1 MWRRR
6 TRRLR
11 LGLCLLGLVSGCDP
25 GEVGKPIARNQTLI
39 LDISR
44 LPGLSQSD
52 IERVELTVT
61 GVGIGIPIVSELGRS
76 SSNAW
81 GAVVSGIPAG
91 SARSFQASA
100 FDSTGTVIYQGTAV
114 SDVVAGSTLELVL
127 LLQDPPPPP
136 EASTPVVGSVVASQ
150 GRVPPSSPV
159 DLQVTATAA
168 AGESLGFVWTSD
180 CPGSTDP
187 GTFSDGTATS
197 TSWTAPAVEP
207 LSCVLSVSV
216 AGSGGSSV
224 TVYLPIQVSS

>member
-1 MWRRR
+1 MWWRRNQ
-6 TRRLR
+6 RLR
-11 LGLCLLGLVSGCDP
+11 LGLCLVALASGCDP
-25 GEVGKPIARNQTLI
+25 GEVGQPVARNRTLI

-61 GVGIGIPIVSELGRS
+61 GAGIGIPIVSDLARTA
-76 SSNAW
+76 SNAW
-81 GAVVSGIPAG
+81 GAVVAGIPAG
-91 SARSFQASA
+91 PARTFQASA
-100 FDSTGTVIYQGTAV
+100 FDSTGTILYQGTAV

-136 EASTPVVGSVVASQ
+136 AASTPVVGSVLASQ

-187 GTFSDGTATS
+187 GTFSDGTAAT
-197 TSWTAPAVEP
+197 TSWTAPASEP
-207 LSCVLSVSV
+207 LTCVLSVSV